1 MLRSVHGTGFSP
13 FTRYIRVTQNVAIP
27 TLSTSI
33 DLTMDTVSYVL
44 VEPRLKEKEGT
55 LYSIEV
61 GSISGPEWQTSF
73 AGTSLLFFFFWV
85 QQNRLKIN
93 RENITPATGRRFLFQ
108 PLPRRDCVSPSWAY
122 FVSNVSGTAQV
133 RLRCPCA
140 GLSRCTTRLVYACH
154 VTTTGAVLIC
164 KAGKPR
170 RMTSIVF
177 GTYPTI
183 SAHKGYLP
191 PTQISFIG
199 CEASV

>member
-33 DLTMDTVSYVL
+33 DLTKDTVSYVL

-85 QQNRLKIN
+85 QQNRWKIN
-93 RENITPATGRRFLFQ
+93 REHYSRNGSSFSFPAAPSKRLCVPIVGVLRFKCLWN
-108 PLPRRDCVSPSWAY
+108 R
-122 FVSNVSGTAQV
+122 
-133 RLRCPCA
+133 
-140 GLSRCTTRLVYACH
+140 
-154 VTTTGAVLIC
+154 
-164 KAGKPR
+164 AGKTAMCLGGLIAVRNTSHARMPR
-170 RMTSIVF
+170 YHDWS
-177 GTYPTI
+177 G
-183 SAHKGYLP
+183 SD
-191 PTQISFIG
+191 Q
-199 CEASV
+199 